1 MPECLTH
8 PRDEQRPRGLSI
20 LWTVLFAGPRS
31 RLGKAVFCDPAQRE
45 RIPLPSQGLQLYT
58 ENLGN
63 FELKETFGI
72 IYF

>member
-1 MPECLTH
+1 M
-8 PRDEQRPRGLSI
+8 
-20 LWTVLFAGPRS
+20 WTVVFAGPRS

-45 RIPLPSQGLQLYT
+45 RILLPSQRLQFYT

-72 IYF
+72 MYF